1 MGKAKVTIKDVA
13 KEAGVSIATVSNALN
28 GVDVLHPKTK
38 KKVMDAVEKLHY
50 VPNLNGRYLKAGES
64 KIIGLFTNCIT
75 GSYFGTL
82 MNAMSRQ
89 CEQRGYGLNIF
100 VTEDKQLI
108 MGNIV
113 GRRIDGA
120 VIFED
125 NVVREEDIAEFEK
138 ADNAVVFIDRVVK
151 DRRIASVLF
160 DSYKNAYEATKYLI
174 SLGHKKIAFLESVEN
189 VLDSRERKRG
199 YMAALTECGLEKDG
213 LLIPGGFAEEYTYRE
228 IESFIQQQP
237 ENMPEAILAGNDES
251 AIGCMKA
258 LKKAGYRVPEDV
270 SVMGFDDIEIAQYF
284 TPRLTTVSNPI
295 VSQGIMII
303 DTLID
308 MLQDKE
314 EGSVKYID
322 GKLIIRDS
330 CAIRQDR

>member
-38 KKVMDAVEKLHY
+38 QKVMDAVEKLQY

-64 KIIGLFTNCIT
+64 KIIGFFTNCIT
-75 GSYFGTL
+75 GPYFGTL
-82 MNAMSRQ
+82 MNAMSKQ

-120 VIFED
+120 VVFED
-125 NVVREEDIAEFEK
+125 RVVHEEEIAQFEK
-138 ADNAVVFIDRVVK
+138 TDTAVVFIDRVIKGKRV
-151 DRRIASVLF
+151 ASVLF
-160 DSYKNAYEATKYLI
+160 DSYKSAYEATKYLL

-199 YMAALTECGLEKDG
+199 YMAALTEYGLEKEA
-213 LLIPGGFAEEYTYRE
+213 LLIPGGFAEEYTYCE
-228 IESFIQQQP
+228 MEKFLQQQP
-237 ENMPEAILAGNDES
+237 ENLPEAILAGNDVS
-251 AIGCMKA
+251 AIGCIKA
-258 LKKAGYRVPEDV
+258 LKKGGYRVPEDV

-314 EGSVKYID
+314 EGSVKYLD
-322 GKLIIRDS
+322 GELIIRDS
-330 CAIRQDR
+330 CMVKQG